1 MTYEEFIKERITIK
15 SQTDS
20 IHVEKKDLNPNL
32 FEFQKDI
39 VRWALAKG
47 RAAIFASCGT
57 GKTICQL
64 EWAHHV
70 QKHTEKP
77 VIILAP
83 LAVSTQT
90 VHEGEKFGIDVTLCN
105 TADDVNYNGINVTN
119 YEKLDKF
126 PDIDWGGVVLD
137 ESSILK
143 SFTGKVRGQI
153 IDNFCMTPFRLACT
167 ATPAPNDYMEL
178 GNHSEF
184 LGIMS
189 YSEMLS
195 MFFVHDGGE
204 TSKWRLK
211 GHAEKVFWEWLS
223 SFCVFV
229 DNPKDIGYDQSGYDL
244 PPMHTIDCCIDKG
257 ITEEPAPG
265 SMTLTDRRNAK
276 RESIESKV
284 SYIMEFLK
292 DKGILTKR
300 DGVTRDKYIIWCDL
314 NKEQDTIAHA
324 LGENCVS
331 IQGSTPNDK
340 KISLLHDWMETDIP
354 VMVTK
359 AQMFGYG
366 LNLQICHNMIFFGL
380 NDSYEQYYQ
389 AVRRCWRFGQPEEV
403 NVYIVTTVK
412 EGAIQENIQRKQAD
426 HEKMRAAMVA
436 HTKEITAKELRGTYR
451 IMTEYH
457 PDKPMRL
464 PKWAEFGFKT
474 AV

>member
-1 MTYEEFIKERITIK
+1 MTYEQLIKERTTIK

-20 IHVEKKDLNPNL
+20 IQVKREDLNKNL

-64 EWAHHV
+64 EWANFV
-70 QKHTEKP
+70 QKHTDKP
-77 VIILAP
+77 VIVLAP
-83 LAVSTQT
+83 LAVSSQT
-90 VHEGEKFGIDVTLCN
+90 VEEGQKFGIKVTLCN
-105 TADDVNYNGINVTN
+105 DCNDVDLHGINVTN

-126 PDIDWGGVVLD
+126 QNIEWGGVVLD

-143 SFTGKVRGQI
+143 SFIGKVRSQI
-153 IDNFCMTPFRLACT
+153 IDNFCTTPFRLACT

-229 DNPKDIGYDQSGYDL
+229 DNPKDIGYDQIGYDL
-244 PPMHTIDCCIDKG
+244 PPLHTIECYVDKTSDE
-257 ITEEPAPG
+257 IPLVS

-276 RESIESKV
+276 RDSIEKKV
-284 SYIMEFLK
+284 SYIVDFLQT
-292 DKGILTKR
+292 KGILTKGEHDR
-300 DGVTRDKYIIWCDL
+300 EKYIIWCDL
-314 NKEQDTIAHA
+314 NKEQDTIAAA
-324 LGENCVS
+324 LGDSCVS

-340 KISLLHDWMETDIP
+340 KISLLHDWMKKDIP
-354 VMVTK
+354 IMVTK

-366 LNLQICHNMIFFGL
+366 LNLQNCHNMIFFGL

-389 AVRRCWRFGQPEEV
+389 AVRRCWRFGQTNDV
-403 NVYIVTTVK
+403 NVYIVTSIG
-412 EGAIQENIQRKQAD
+412 EGAIQENIKRKQAD
-426 HEKMRAAMVA
+426 HEKMRTEMVL

-451 IMTEYH
+451 IMTEYK
-457 PDKPMRL
+457 PDKPMHL
-464 PKWAEFGFKT
+464 PNWDEFNIKT
-474 AV
+474 SA